1 MKTLQFLNFAG
12 KDQKETISESE
23 VNKWEFET
31 HKIMS
36 DYCSP

>member
-23 VNKWEFET
+23 VNKLELET
-31 HKIMS
+31 HNFTGVYHTS
-36 DYCSP
+36 